1 MLFNSFQ
8 FIFAFLPLTLLA
20 FYVLGRVAR
29 GAALNWLIFASLGF
43 YALWRPFNV
52 VLIAPS
58 IIINFI
64 LARALLRLR
73 SAGRDRTA
81 FWVLVCGIAFNVAF
95 LGYFKYTNFFLGA
108 ADDIFGTHVQVARIV
123 LPLAIS
129 FITFQKIA
137 FLVDVYGGRVES
149 FTLREYCLFV
159 LFFPQLI
166 AGPIVHFREV
176 MPQFRSASCRFDATD
191 ASVALTLFIFGLC
204 KKVLLADG
212 LASFVTPLYE
222 RAWHGDGL
230 SLFPAWIAAF
240 GFTLQIYF
248 DFSGYSD
255 MAIGLARF
263 FGIRL
268 PANFDSPLKA
278 ANIIDFWLR
287 WHMTLT
293 RFLTAYIFNPLTLAL
308 TRRRVAQ
315 GKAVI
320 GRRST
325 TFGAFVNLL
334 AFPIILTM
342 LISGLWHGAGYTFLL
357 WGLVHGI
364 FLAMNHGWRLA
375 RPLWLKTSTRFVHLR
390 RRVAVALTYVCVS
403 ASMVLFRSPTLP
415 TAGRIFSGMLG
426 VNGVALPAKLHAH
439 LSPLLARL
447 HLAAVQV
454 DAVWSIKDLMHAVL
468 WVTGLS
474 AVVLLLPNTLQL
486 LAGFEPALGRYKEVD
501 ETTQGMRY
509 LLWRPWL
516 PWAIVTSLIAAL
528 AIGQLSGGSQF
539 LYWQF

>member
-1 MLFNSFQ
+1 VLFNSFQ

-20 FYVLGRVAR
+20 FFLLGRVAR
-29 GAALNWLIFASLGF
+29 GAALSWLILASLAF

-64 LARALLRLR
+64 LARVLLRLR
-73 SAGRDRTA
+73 SAGRDRA
-81 FWVLVCGIAFNVAF
+81 ALWVLVCGIAFNVAF

-108 ADDIFGTHVQVARIV
+108 VDDIFGTQMQVAHIV

-137 FLVDVYGGRVES
+137 FLVDVQGGRVES

-191 ASVALTLFIFGLC
+191 TSVALTLFVFGLC
-204 KKVLLADG
+204 KKVILADG

-222 RAWHGDGL
+222 RAAHGESLPLL
-230 SLFPAWIAAF
+230 SAWIAAV

-248 DFSGYSD
+248 DFSGYSE

-268 PANFDSPLKA
+268 PANFDSPLKS

-293 RFLTAYIFNPLTLAL
+293 RFLTAYIFNPLMLAL
-308 TRRRVAQ
+308 SRRRIAQ
-315 GKAVI
+315 GRPGI
-320 GRRST
+320 GRRGT

-364 FLAMNHGWRLA
+364 FLTVNHAWRLV
-375 RPLWLKTSTRFVHLR
+375 RPLWLKTSTRFIHLR
-390 RRVAVALTYVCVS
+390 HGLAVAFTYICVS
-403 ASMVLFRSPTLP
+403 ASMLLFRSPTVA
-415 TAGRIFSGMLG
+415 TARHIFAGMLG
-426 VNGVALPAKLHAH
+426 MNGVALPAKLHAH
-439 LSPLLARL
+439 LSPLLTRL
-447 HLAAVQV
+447 HLAGIRV
-454 DAVWSIKDLMHAVL
+454 DPVWSIKDSVHAVL

-486 LAGFEPALGRYKEVD
+486 LAGFEPALGRYKVID
-501 ETTQGMRY
+501 ATTQGWRN

-516 PWAIVTSLIAAL
+516 PWAFVTSVMAAV
-528 AIGQLSGGSQF
+528 AIGQLSGGSEF
-539 LYWQF
+539 LYWRF